1 MKEKLYLVFG
11 VAVALSLVIGTA
23 LLTWGKSMDWAA
35 NGLTAKATMF
45 TAEAPRLAS
54 MGEMWKGVA
63 IFSQSVPS
71 VLAWGSVFVIALG
84 TAIAI
89 VLFSHSISRVHIER
103 NKYLVTSGT
112 VLEKKL
118 LGRGT
123 PIHSLPFPVA
133 SRLSSPDTDNGSLEG
148 DDPDQPDQELY
159 ISPIHAQQRIVSF
172 TG

>member
-1 MKEKLYLVFG
+1 MNGDVTKHQTSQFILQKGINTTPIKECEMKEKLYLVFG

-71 VLAWGSVFVIALG
+71 V
-84 TAIAI
+84 
-89 VLFSHSISRVHIER
+89 
-103 NKYLVTSGT
+103 
-112 VLEKKL
+112 
-118 LGRGT
+118 
-123 PIHSLPFPVA
+123 
-133 SRLSSPDTDNGSLEG
+133 
-148 DDPDQPDQELY
+148 
-159 ISPIHAQQRIVSF
+159 
-172 TG
+172 